1 MHTDSAN
8 IPVNSDIDRASD
20 EKLTRGGEAGT
31 GSPALV
37 RTSFWILAVGLAAL
51 LALTC
56 SSRSPRLPIVL
67 IVIDT
72 LRWDRLS
79 LAGYERPTSPRL
91 DAFAADATTFSRTY
105 APASWTRPSVASLIT
120 GLDPRHHGAVF
131 WNQGI
136 GPVATLAEHLQRAG
150 YATRGVNTNVF
161 LKKAGFERGF
171 DRYETPAKG
180 WNIPG
185 TLVNETVKKGGP
197 VEPGSFLY
205 VHYLDPHDP
214 YDPDAEAR
222 ALLVRPYQGD
232 ASGSMEFIRGPL
244 MGGAAPP
251 NEDDVRHLSDLYD
264 AEVRTV
270 DAALGDLLDWLRETG
285 VYDDALVIVTSD
297 HGEELYE
304 HGSWLHGFTLFDE
317 QLHVPLLIKP
327 PQSMEAG
334 GAMRDEP
341 VSLVDVAPTILELA
355 GLDAPSHLDGRSL
368 VPLLRGEPQ
377 APPQTLY
384 ALEPLSS
391 RKGRTGVAWSARN
404 YPLKWIRVHGTYPS
418 GRAPWPGECFDL
430 LADPGEQQNLARLGP
445 GPCAELASAAER
457 WRAEGLRD
465 GTPLEVEPSTEQQ
478 LRALGYLH

>member
-1 MHTDSAN
+1 M
-8 IPVNSDIDRASD
+8 
-20 EKLTRGGEAGT
+20 
-31 GSPALV
+31 
-37 RTSFWILAVGLAAL
+37 RTAIWILAVGVAAL
-51 LALTC
+51 LVPIWSC
-56 SSRSPRLPIVL
+56 GSPRLPIVL

-91 DAFAADATTFSRTY
+91 DAFAADATTFARAY

-120 GLDPRHHGAVF
+120 GLDPRHHGAIF

-136 GPVATLAEHLQRAG
+136 GAVTTVAEHLQRAG
-150 YATRGVNTNVF
+150 YVTRGVNTNVF

-180 WNIPG
+180 WNTPA

-214 YDPDAEAR
+214 YDPNAEAR

-232 ASGSMEFIRGPL
+232 ASGSMKFIRGLL
-244 MGGAAPP
+244 MGGAIFPDK
-251 NEDDVRHLSDLYD
+251 DDVRHLSDLYD

-270 DAALGDLLDWLRETG
+270 DAALGSLLDWLRETG
-285 VYDDALVIVTSD
+285 VYDDALVIVASD
-297 HGEELYE
+297 HGEELHE

-327 PQSMEAG
+327 PQSMDVG
-334 GAMRDEP
+334 GALREDP
-341 VSLVDVAPTILELA
+341 VSLVDVMPTILELA
-355 GLDAPSHLDGRSL
+355 GLDAPSNLDGRSL
-368 VPLLRGEPQ
+368 VPLLRGEPG
-377 APPQTLY
+377 ALPRTLY
-384 ALEPLSS
+384 ALEPLSG
-391 RKGRTGVAWSARN
+391 RRGRTGIAWSARN
-404 YPLKWIRVHGTYPS
+404 GHLKWIRIAGTKPS
-418 GRAPWPGECFDL
+418 GGAPWPGECYDL
-430 LADPGEQQNLARLGP
+430 LADPGEQQNLANLGP

-465 GTPLEVEPSTEQQ
+465 GAPLEVEPSVEKQ